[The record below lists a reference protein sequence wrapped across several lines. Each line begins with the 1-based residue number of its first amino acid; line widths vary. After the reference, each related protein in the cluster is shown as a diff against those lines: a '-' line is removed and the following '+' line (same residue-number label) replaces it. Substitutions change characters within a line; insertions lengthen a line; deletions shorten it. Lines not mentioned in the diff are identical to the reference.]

1 MACFA
6 AACGQG
12 GFCLDSDFVDDVT
25 YTDDGSVGDG
35 AGPRM
40 SVGGRASRRA
50 SALLESSLEA
60 ASLDS
65 VDKVY
70 DEFTATM
77 RHVVLFKLGP
87 PRVPLQAFESVEQHM
102 SDLECALGALP
113 ASIVDGGG
121 DQVVSHYSFGSDLQY
136 QKHHTQFHFAI
147 VADFQEQSEYW
158 AYRHHRAHQV
168 FSTTML
174 EPVVAARASLQFEL
188 LPRGAPIRVRRGML
202 RHVVLFQWVDDVAAA
217 KLDSV
222 RAGLSL
228 LPEEIPQC
236 VNYFYGGDLGL
247 TKVHTDED
255 FDFAIIAD
263 FDNYKD
269 YQIYATHPAHQEFTK
284 RILRPL
290 IKNRAAVQFLL

>member
-1 MACFA
+1 MRSRP
-6 AACGQG
+6 GHLPPNHG
-12 GFCLDSDFVDDVT
+12 GARVS
-25 YTDDGSVGDG
+25 GSV
-35 AGPRM
+35 A
-40 SVGGRASRRA
+40 RRPSELRERCS
-50 SALLESSLEA
+50 SAKSS
-60 ASLDS
+60 
-65 VDKVY
+65 
-70 DEFTATM
+70 T
-77 RHVVLFKLGP
+77 
-87 PRVPLQAFESVEQHM
+87 
-102 SDLECALGALP
+102 
-113 ASIVDGGG
+113 
-121 DQVVSHYSFGSDLQY
+121 
-136 QKHHTQFHFAI
+136 
-147 VADFQEQSEYW
+147 
-158 AYRHHRAHQV
+158 
-168 FSTTML
+168 
-174 EPVVAARASLQFEL
+174 
-188 LPRGAPIRVRRGML
+188 
-202 RHVVLFQWVDDVAAA
+202 A